1 MSKADQVE
9 AILAG
14 AAEVISAVEK
24 EISEIVHESNDSG
37 YIPEV
42 VECLEK
48 IVGRSSQLGGIA
60 ESSEGTRARR
70 AIAEV
75 LIRLINQ
82 LWRKS
87 TGIYPILTISA
98 VASVFSRRL
107 ERSYPRRASL
117 EIRVS
122 VSFTHT
128 YYEYLSEEDGKVQ
141 VKIPEEIL
149 SDFEII
155 ISGFDLQG
163 EEFAKYERGKIYTFT
178 VKIEELEPTALLLLH
193 GYMLK
198 ATIIAE

>member
-1 MSKADQVE
+1 MMSKADQVE

-82 LWRKS
+82 L
-87 TGIYPILTISA
+87 
-98 VASVFSRRL
+98 
-107 ERSYPRRASL
+107 
-117 EIRVS
+117 
-122 VSFTHT
+122 
-128 YYEYLSEEDGKVQ
+128 
-141 VKIPEEIL
+141 
-149 SDFEII
+149 
-155 ISGFDLQG
+155 
-163 EEFAKYERGKIYTFT
+163 
-178 VKIEELEPTALLLLH
+178 
-193 GYMLK
+193 
-198 ATIIAE
+198 